1 MNTSS
6 IVTIVVA
13 IFASTGFWEFL
24 KEWWKAKNKKK
35 SVEDELLLG
44 IAHDRIHF
52 LCKRYLQQG
61 YLTTDDYDN
70 LKSIYEP
77 YKQMGGNGSGKKL
90 FEACEALPLREES
103 K

>member
-24 KEWWKAKNKKK
+24 KEWWKTKNKKK

-61 YLTTDDYDN
+61 YLTTDDYDTSRASTN
-70 LKSIYEP
+70 RISRWAATAP
-77 YKQMGGNGSGKKL
+77 ARNS
-90 FEACEALPLREES
+90 LRHARRFR
-103 K
+103 